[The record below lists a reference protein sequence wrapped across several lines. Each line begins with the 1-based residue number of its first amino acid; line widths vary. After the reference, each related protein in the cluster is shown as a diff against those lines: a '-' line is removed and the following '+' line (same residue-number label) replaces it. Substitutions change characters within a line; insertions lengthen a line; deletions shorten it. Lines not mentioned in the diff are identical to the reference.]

1 MNASWQIWYGNL
13 HQLAQF
19 SSQDCTFLASRN
31 LEKSLTMQK
40 ILEDEFVGIIM
51 KRQPCVVRLCVG
63 QIKESEKVEHI
74 IVHRANSGSVA
85 PWDGYFY
92 LFRLFRGC
100 SVAPWGSLFRL
111 FRFSVC
117 SVPVPWLFRDSL
129 GFIVPFIPFVCLFCG
144 CSVAPWVSLFR
155 LFRLF
160 RGSLGFILPLVPFV
174 LFVPRLL
181 GVGCSLFRLL
191 SLFRAEIWRTG
202 LPSPWTWQHRWRRRR
217 RLPST
222 GWRWQSSM
230 IGSERHVQPLGQGD
244 GDVSFGWGCVVAT
257 DKAVLIAPT
266 CTSSFV
272 HLFSVDGTELLV
284 WEQNTCMFPS
294 SIDWSPN
301 FIY

>member
-1 MNASWQIWYGNL
+1 
-13 HQLAQF
+13 
-19 SSQDCTFLASRN
+19 
-31 LEKSLTMQK
+31 MQK

-160 RGSLGFILPLVPFV
+160 RGSLGFILPFVPFVPFVPWLLGVHSSVCSVAVPWLLGFHCSVRSVCSVCSVAPWVSFFRLFRLFRGSLGFILPLVPFV

-191 SLFRAEIWRTG
+191 SLFRAEI
-202 LPSPWTWQHRWRRRR
+202 
-217 RLPST
+217 
-222 GWRWQSSM
+222 
-230 IGSERHVQPLGQGD
+230 
-244 GDVSFGWGCVVAT
+244 
-257 DKAVLIAPT
+257 
-266 CTSSFV
+266 
-272 HLFSVDGTELLV
+272 
-284 WEQNTCMFPS
+284 
-294 SIDWSPN
+294 
-301 FIY
+301 